1 MKKIPIGAEAAN
13 ILVGEVDFLTY
24 PMVALVRLLHSFVMP
39 DLTEVPVPTKFV
51 FILLGPTGNQSKYHE
66 IGRAIAVLLSDEV
79 NWPLNI
85 NLSQWPDFT
94 FKKSLRSNLKVGQN
108 LKKKFDH
115 MIYMYRY
122 AKILKVI

>member
-24 PMVALVRLLHSFVMP
+24 PMVALVRLLHSFIMP

-51 FILLGPTGNQSKYHE
+51 FILLGPMGNQSKYHE

-79 NWPLNI
+79 NCPLNI
-85 NLSQWPDFT
+85 NLKQLPDFT
-94 FKKSLRSNLKVGQN
+94 FKKSLRSNL
-108 LKKKFDH
+108 
-115 MIYMYRY
+115 
-122 AKILKVI
+122 